1 MLNVEV
7 MMRTLNN
14 TWSTLLLKIFFD
26 HKEILINHPSY
37 PNYWIFWL
45 VRVKLD
51 NKEYRTMKL
60 FTWIHTQYRVSQKN
74 VSLKEVD
81 IKKVDCKIHRSP
93 YCKQYQKC
101 TRPYRSDNIQKRL
114 KGHLLTLIIPF

>member
-14 TWSTLLLKIFFD
+14 TWSTLLLKIFLD
-26 HKEILINHPSY
+26 YKEILINHPSY

-60 FTWIHTQYRVSQKN
+60 FTLIHTQYRVSQKN

-81 IKKVDCKIHRSP
+81 IKKVDC
-93 YCKQYQKC
+93 
-101 TRPYRSDNIQKRL
+101 
-114 KGHLLTLIIPF
+114 